1 MDCSLPGSS
10 IHGMFQAKVLEW
22 GAIALYIELKNELL
36 GVVCKGQLYYKN
48 SGAEL
53 RRLEFSGG
61 SVVKNP
67 HSK

>member
-10 IHGMFQAKVLEW
+10 VHGIFEAKVLEW
-22 GAIALYIELKNELL
+22 GAIALYIELKNKLL
-36 GVVCKGQLYYKN
+36 GVVCKGQLYYKK

-61 SVVKNP
+61 SAVKNSP
-67 HSK
+67 SK